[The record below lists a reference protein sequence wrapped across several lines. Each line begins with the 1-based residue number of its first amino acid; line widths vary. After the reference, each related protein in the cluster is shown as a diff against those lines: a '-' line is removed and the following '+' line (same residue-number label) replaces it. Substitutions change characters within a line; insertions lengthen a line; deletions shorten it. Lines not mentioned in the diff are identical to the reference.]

1 MIFQDGIHRVRQN
14 HRMSAPSTFFSR
26 PSNVIAHGLVTLA
39 ALLFT
44 AFDAV
49 QAAEPPRDVSQTTE
63 VRRAETMPPFRFENG
78 DTVALIGDSITRGGL
93 YHSFIQLFYATRY
106 PETRLSFF
114 NAGRSGDAAP
124 RALKRLGWDVL
135 ERKPNTA
142 TVMLG
147 MNDMGGGFTEGEKS
161 DAQIEAAM
169 REKLEV
175 VCADY
180 LKLLDALESANVRYT
195 LIGPSPYDDTAQIE
209 KPADLRRNDAL
220 ALWTKRVQEIA
231 SQRKVGFVDF
241 HTPMTALNHAEQA
254 KEPTFTLVGAD
265 RIHPGALGHFVMAT
279 LFLKAQGHSPYV
291 ARVSFDVTA
300 PSTVEAENCRVTDL
314 LAKKGEIQFS
324 YLAKALP
331 FPVPNEARTALDLV
345 PFMSDLNQEM
355 FVIKGL
361 PPGQHGLWIDDEAV
375 GSFSAEQFAKGINLA
390 GNTRTPQYRQAFA
403 VAKANSERHNIE
415 SSDLRGMAW
424 IRSSILEPA
433 NVKSDDA
440 AGVERAFAAYKAKH
454 STPDD
459 FGLAMIKLWPKWMA
473 NKPQT
478 EAALERAIA
487 TMYDEAQPR
496 SHRVMLRLVPNTF
509 GIDAQQL
516 DNLKRRAAAG
526 DEASKDCIAA
536 IRRTGDKHLQK
547 APVSV
552 MDKGIAA
559 PSGDKH
565 DYVSLATYYWP
576 NPKTTD
582 GLPYI
587 AHDGEVNPETKD
599 SDYTRLRKMIEI
611 ARGLALA
618 YATTCEERYAQAAA
632 AQLRT
637 WFLDEA
643 TRMNPHLNYGQCVRG
658 RDGGSPFGIIE
669 SAYLTDVLDADALL
683 QTSPAWTATDHT
695 RLQAWFRDYLA
706 WLTTSELGQKEC
718 NDKNNHGTWFDVQAT
733 SFALFVGD
741 EARAREILLAARQR
755 RIAAQIEPDGT
766 MPHELRRTK
775 SAGYTLYNTR
785 AMIRLARLGEPL
797 GIDLWNFQT
806 SDGRSLRKALD
817 FFSAYADPDKAWPH
831 KQIEPFGRQGIIK
844 LLRQASPR
852 YADLPYRKLID
863 THADSK
869 TRASLEWLLA
879 D

>member
-1 MIFQDGIHRVRQN
+1 MTHSI
-14 HRMSAPSTFFSR
+14 SSTFRFLGSLLAVLFI
-26 PSNVIAHGLVTLA
+26 STWGGNCSAH
-39 ALLFT
+39 
-44 AFDAV
+44 
-49 QAAEPPRDVSQTTE
+49 AEDKPPL
-63 VRRAETMPPFRFENG
+63 RFENG

-93 YHSFIQLFYATRY
+93 YHSFVQLFYATRY
-106 PETRLSFF
+106 PETRLTFF

-124 RALKRLGWDVL
+124 RTLKRLGWDVL

-147 MNDMGGGFTEGEKS
+147 MNDMGGGFTEGGKS

-180 LKLLDALESANVRYT
+180 LKLLDALESANVRYA

-209 KPADLRRNDAL
+209 KPTDLRRNDAL

-231 SQRKVGFVDF
+231 SLRKVGFVDF

-314 LAKKGEIQFS
+314 LAKKGEIQFT

-345 PFMSDLNQEM
+345 PFMSDLNQEL

-403 VAKANSERHNIE
+403 VAKANSERHHIE

-433 NVKSDDA
+433 KVKSDDV
-440 AGVERAFAAYKAKH
+440 AGVERAFAVYKAKH
-454 STPDD
+454 SDPAD

-473 NKPQT
+473 NKTQT
-478 EAALERAIA
+478 ETALARAIA
-487 TMYDEAQPR
+487 EMHDEAQPR
-496 SHRVMLRLVPNTF
+496 SHRITLRPVSPMLGLD
-509 GIDAQQL
+509 GQQL
-516 DNLKRRAAAG
+516 DDVKRRAAAG
-526 DEASKDCIAA
+526 DKISQDLIAT
-536 IRRTGDKHLQK
+536 IRRTADKHLQQT
-547 APVSV
+547 PVSV
-552 MDKGIAA
+552 MDKKIA
-559 PSGDKH
+559 PPGGDKH

-576 NPKTTD
+576 NPKTSS
-582 GLPYI
+582 GLPYS
-587 AHDGEVNPETKD
+587 ARDGQVNPETKD
-599 SDYTRLRKMIEI
+599 SDYTRLRTMIDI

-618 YATTCEERYAQAAA
+618 YATTSDERYAEAAA
-632 AQLRT
+632 AQLKT
-637 WFLDEA
+637 WFLDDA
-643 TRMNPHLNYGQCVRG
+643 TRMNPHLNFGQCVRG
-658 RDGGSPFGIIE
+658 RDGGNPFGIIE

-683 QTSPAWTATDHT
+683 RDSPAWTATDHT
-695 RLQAWFRDYLA
+695 RLQAWFRDFLA
-706 WLTTSELGQKEC
+706 WLTTSELGQREA

-741 EARAREILLAARQR
+741 EARARQILLAARQR
-755 RIAAQIEPDGT
+755 RIASQIEPDGT

-817 FFSAYADPDKAWPH
+817 FISAYADLTKEWTH

-844 LLRQASPR
+844 LLHHASIR
-852 YADLPYRKLID
+852 YADQPYRKLIE
-863 THADSK
+863 TFAEPK
-869 TRASLEWLLA
+869 TRTSPEWLLG

>member
-1 MIFQDGIHRVRQN
+1 MIFQDGIHSARQN
-14 HRMSAPSTFFSR
+14 HGMSVSSTLFC
-26 PSNVIAHGLVTLA
+26 PASNFIAHSLVTLA

-49 QAAEPPRDVSQTTE
+49 QAAEPLRDVSQPAE
-63 VRRAETMPPFRFENG
+63 VRSAETMPPLRFENG

-147 MNDMGGGFTEGEKS
+147 MNDMGGGFTEGGKS

-169 REKLEV
+169 REKLEAV
-175 VCADY
+175 SADY

-195 LIGPSPYDDTAQIE
+195 LIGPSPYDDTAQME
-209 KPADLRRNDAL
+209 KPADMRRNDAL

-254 KEPTFTLVGAD
+254 KEPTFTLVSAD
-265 RIHPGALGHFVMAT
+265 RIHPGALGHFVMAA

-300 PSTVEAENCRVTDL
+300 PSMVEVENCRVTDL
-314 LAKKGEIQFS
+314 VAKKGEIQFT

-331 FPVPNEARTALDLV
+331 FPVPNEAHTALDLV
-345 PFMSDLNQEM
+345 PFMSDLNQELL
-355 FVIKGL
+355 VIKGL
-361 PPGQHGLWIDDEAV
+361 PPGQHGLWFDDEAV

-454 STPDD
+454 SDPAD

-487 TMYDEAQPR
+487 TMHDEAQPR
-496 SHRVMLRLVPNTF
+496 SHRVMLRPVPNTF

-516 DNLKRRAAAG
+516 DELKRRAATG

-536 IRRTGDKHLQK
+536 IHRTGDKHLKK

-576 NPKTTD
+576 NPKTPN
-582 GLPYI
+582 GLPYV

-599 SDYTRLRKMIEI
+599 SDYTRLRKMIDI

-632 AQLRT
+632 VQLRT

-643 TRMNPHLNYGQCVRG
+643 TRMNPHLNFGQCVRG

-669 SAYLTDVLDADALL
+669 TAYLTDVLDADALL
-683 QTSPAWTATDHT
+683 QTSSAWTATDHT

-741 EARAREILLAARQR
+741 VARARQILLAARQR
-755 RIAAQIEPDGT
+755 RVAAQIEPDGT

-806 SDGRSLRKALD
+806 IDGRSLRKALD
-817 FFSAYADPDKAWPH
+817 FFSVYADPDKAWPH
-831 KQIEPFGRQGIIK
+831 KQIEPFGRQGITVF
-844 LLRQASPR
+844 LQQASTR
-852 YADLPYRKLID
+852 YADQPYRKLIK
-863 THADSK
+863 TFAEPK
-869 TRASLEWLLA
+869 TRAGREWLLG

>member
-1 MIFQDGIHRVRQN
+1 MYNFK
-14 HRMSAPSTFFSR
+14 TR
-26 PSNVIAHGLVTLA
+26 P
-39 ALLFT
+39 
-44 AFDAV
+44 
-49 QAAEPPRDVSQTTE
+49 
-63 VRRAETMPPFRFENG
+63 
-78 DTVALIGDSITRGGL
+78 
-93 YHSFIQLFYATRY
+93 
-106 PETRLSFF
+106 
-114 NAGRSGDAAP
+114 
-124 RALKRLGWDVL
+124 
-135 ERKPNTA
+135 
-142 TVMLG
+142 
-147 MNDMGGGFTEGEKS
+147 
-161 DAQIEAAM
+161 
-169 REKLEV
+169 
-175 VCADY
+175 
-180 LKLLDALESANVRYT
+180 
-195 LIGPSPYDDTAQIE
+195 
-209 KPADLRRNDAL
+209 
-220 ALWTKRVQEIA
+220 
-231 SQRKVGFVDF
+231 
-241 HTPMTALNHAEQA
+241 
-254 KEPTFTLVGAD
+254 
-265 RIHPGALGHFVMAT
+265 
-279 LFLKAQGHSPYV
+279 
-291 ARVSFDVTA
+291 
-300 PSTVEAENCRVTDL
+300 
-314 LAKKGEIQFS
+314 
-324 YLAKALP
+324 
-331 FPVPNEARTALDLV
+331 
-345 PFMSDLNQEM
+345 
-355 FVIKGL
+355 
-361 PPGQHGLWIDDEAV
+361 
-375 GSFSAEQFAKGINLA
+375 
-390 GNTRTPQYRQAFA
+390 RTPQYRQAFA

-454 STPDD
+454 SDPAD

-487 TMYDEAQPR
+487 TMHDEAQPR
-496 SHRVMLRLVPNTF
+496 SHRVMLRPVPNTF

-516 DNLKRRAAAG
+516 DDLKRRAATG

-536 IRRTGDKHLQK
+536 IHRTGDKHLKK

-576 NPKTTD
+576 NPKTPN
-582 GLPYI
+582 GLPYV

-599 SDYTRLRKMIEI
+599 SDYTRLRKMIDI

-632 AQLRT
+632 VQLRT

-643 TRMNPHLNYGQCVRG
+643 TRMNPHLNFGQCVRG

-669 SAYLTDVLDADALL
+669 TAYLTDVLDADALL
-683 QTSPAWTATDHT
+683 QTSSAWTATDHT

-741 EARAREILLAARQR
+741 VARARQILLAARQR
-755 RIAAQIEPDGT
+755 RVAAQIEPDGT

-797 GIDLWNFQT
+797 GIDLWNFHT
-806 SDGRSLRKALD
+806 IDGRSLRKALD
-817 FFSAYADPDKAWPH
+817 FFSVYADPDKAWPH
-831 KQIEPFGRQGIIK
+831 KQIEPFGRQGITVF
-844 LLRQASPR
+844 LQQASTR
-852 YADLPYRKLID
+852 YADQPYRKLIK
-863 THADSK
+863 TFAEPK
-869 TRASLEWLLA
+869 TRAGREWLLG

>member
-1 MIFQDGIHRVRQN
+1 
-14 HRMSAPSTFFSR
+14 
-26 PSNVIAHGLVTLA
+26 
-39 ALLFT
+39 
-44 AFDAV
+44 
-49 QAAEPPRDVSQTTE
+49 
-63 VRRAETMPPFRFENG
+63 MPPLRFENG

-147 MNDMGGGFTEGEKS
+147 MNDMGGGFTEGGKS

-169 REKLEV
+169 REKLEAV
-175 VCADY
+175 SADY

-195 LIGPSPYDDTAQIE
+195 LIGPSPYDDTAQME
-209 KPADLRRNDAL
+209 KPADMRRNDAL

-254 KEPTFTLVGAD
+254 KEPTFTLVSAD
-265 RIHPGALGHFVMAT
+265 RIHPGALGHFVMAA

-300 PSTVEAENCRVTDL
+300 PSMVEVENCRVTDL
-314 LAKKGEIQFS
+314 VAKKGEIQFT

-331 FPVPNEARTALDLV
+331 FPVPNEAHTALDLV
-345 PFMSDLNQEM
+345 PFMSDLNQELL
-355 FVIKGL
+355 VIKGL
-361 PPGQHGLWIDDEAV
+361 PPGQHGLWFDDEAV

-454 STPDD
+454 SDPAD

-487 TMYDEAQPR
+487 TMHDEAQPR
-496 SHRVMLRLVPNTF
+496 SHRVMLRPVPNTF

-516 DNLKRRAAAG
+516 DDLKRRAATG

-536 IRRTGDKHLQK
+536 IHRTGDKHLKK

-576 NPKTTD
+576 NPKTPN
-582 GLPYI
+582 GLPYV

-599 SDYTRLRKMIEI
+599 SDYTRLRKMIDI

-632 AQLRT
+632 VQLRT

-643 TRMNPHLNYGQCVRG
+643 TRMNPHLNFGQCVRG

-669 SAYLTDVLDADALL
+669 TAYLTDVLDADALL
-683 QTSPAWTATDHT
+683 QTSSAWTATDHT

-741 EARAREILLAARQR
+741 VARARQILLAARQR
-755 RIAAQIEPDGT
+755 RVAAQIEPDGT

-806 SDGRSLRKALD
+806 IDGRSLRKALD
-817 FFSAYADPDKAWPH
+817 FFSVYADPDKAWPH
-831 KQIEPFGRQGIIK
+831 KQIEPFGRQGITVF
-844 LLRQASPR
+844 LQQASTR
-852 YADLPYRKLID
+852 YADQPYRKLIK
-863 THADSK
+863 TFAEPK
-869 TRASLEWLLA
+869 TRAGREWLLG

>member
-1 MIFQDGIHRVRQN
+1 MTHSISSIFRSLGSLLTVLFISTWGAN
-14 HRMSAPSTFFSR
+14 CSA
-26 PSNVIAHGLVTLA
+26 
-39 ALLFT
+39 
-44 AFDAV
+44 
-49 QAAEPPRDVSQTTE
+49 
-63 VRRAETMPPFRFENG
+63 RAEEKPPLRFENG

-124 RALKRLGWDVL
+124 RTLKRLGWDVL
-135 ERKPNTA
+135 ERKPNVA

-147 MNDMGGGFTEGEKS
+147 MNDMGGGFSEGGKS
-161 DAQIEAAM
+161 DAQIEASM
-169 REKLEV
+169 RDKLELV
-175 VCADY
+175 SADY
-180 LKLLDALESANVRYT
+180 NKLLDALDAAAVRYT
-195 LIGPSPYDDTAQIE
+195 LIGPSPYDDTARLG

-220 ALWTKRVQEIA
+220 ALWTKRVREIA

-265 RIHPGALGHFVMAT
+265 RVHPGTLGHFVMAA

-314 LAKKGEIQFS
+314 VAKKGEIQFT

-331 FPVPNEARTALDLV
+331 FPVPNEARAALDLV
-345 PFMSDLNQEM
+345 PFMSDLNQEL

-403 VAKANSERHNIE
+403 VAKANSERHKIE
-415 SSDLRGMAW
+415 SGDLRGMAW

-433 NVKSDDA
+433 KVKSDDV

-454 STPDD
+454 SDPAD

-473 NKPQT
+473 NKTQT
-478 EAALERAIA
+478 EATLARAIA
-487 TMYDEAQPR
+487 EMQDEAQPR
-496 SHRVMLRLVPNTF
+496 SHRVTLRPVSPML
-509 GIDAQQL
+509 GL
-516 DNLKRRAAAG
+516 DGQKLDDLKRRATAG
-526 DEASKDCIAA
+526 DKTSLDFIATLRLTA
-536 IRRTGDKHLQK
+536 DKHLQQ

-552 MDKGIAA
+552 MDKQIAP

-576 NPKTTD
+576 NPKTPN
-582 GLPYI
+582 GLPYT
-587 AHDGEVNPETKD
+587 ARDGQVNPETKD
-599 SDYTRLRKMIEI
+599 SDYIRLRTMIDI

-618 YATTCEERYAQAAA
+618 YATTGDERYAQAAA
-632 AQLRT
+632 VQLRT
-637 WFLDEA
+637 WFLDDA
-643 TRMNPHLNYGQCVRG
+643 TRMNPHLNFGQCVRG
-658 RDGGSPFGIIE
+658 RDGGNPFGIIE
-669 SAYLTDVLDADALL
+669 STYLTDVLDADALL
-683 QTSPAWTATDHT
+683 RDSPAWTATDHT
-695 RLQAWFRDYLA
+695 RLQAWFRDFLA
-706 WLTTSELGQKEC
+706 WLTTSELGQREA
-718 NDKNNHGTWFDVQAT
+718 NDKNNHGTWYDVQAT

-741 EARAREILLAARQR
+741 EARAREILLAAPQR
-755 RIAAQIEPDGT
+755 RIASQIEPDGT

-806 SDGRSLRKALD
+806 GDGRSLRQALD
-817 FFSAYADPDKAWPH
+817 FISTYADPAKAWTH
-831 KQIEPFGRQGIIK
+831 KQIEPFGRQGLLK
-844 LLRQASPR
+844 LLHHASTR
-852 YADLPYRKLID
+852 YADQPYRKLIE
-863 THADSK
+863 TFAEPK
-869 TRASLEWLLA
+869 TLSSRECLLG